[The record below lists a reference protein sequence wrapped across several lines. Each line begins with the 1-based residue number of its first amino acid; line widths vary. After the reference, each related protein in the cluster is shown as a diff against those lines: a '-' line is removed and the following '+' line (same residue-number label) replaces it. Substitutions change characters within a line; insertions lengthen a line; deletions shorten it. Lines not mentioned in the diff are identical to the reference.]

1 MRGTS
6 RLAEARAPCRRRS
19 SRRWRAPHQTSCRS
33 CGRSACRSAHWR
45 STRKPSA
52 PKRSRRSSR
61 RFAST
66 IGCAGPTS
74 RKPPSSGRST
84 CHPRSIAPSNH
95 ASPRGRGVC
104 QHARN
109 PPDGMMCSQGMDSC
123 RVCLS
128 NLSEMDRAAMEGIQI
143 YELKR
148 MDLRGATVIDG
159 FPSVGLVS
167 SIVANYLIN
176 ALNLTQIGIM
186 DSIYFP
192 TVALVRDGQPMNPV
206 RIYAGPK
213 VDDRDQIVVFISEF
227 QPPPN
232 LIKAIAAT
240 VLDWAQDARCNLL
253 VCPEGLIVDA
263 REDEG
268 ERQVEVY
275 GIGSTDKAMDMIR
288 KNGITV
294 FEEGVITGVAGV
306 LLNEGRKRDFDVIT
320 LLSEAH
326 PDYPDARAAARA
338 IEIIDKLLLHT
349 ELDARPLY
357 EEAERIEMQLKSI
370 HHQTE
375 AAKKPTEPARP
386 NMYG

>member
-1 MRGTS
+1 
-6 RLAEARAPCRRRS
+6 
-19 SRRWRAPHQTSCRS
+19 
-33 CGRSACRSAHWR
+33 
-45 STRKPSA
+45 
-52 PKRSRRSSR
+52 
-61 RFAST
+61 
-66 IGCAGPTS
+66 
-74 RKPPSSGRST
+74 
-84 CHPRSIAPSNH
+84 
-95 ASPRGRGVC
+95 
-104 QHARN
+104 
-109 PPDGMMCSQGMDSC
+109 
-123 RVCLS
+123 
-128 NLSEMDRAAMEGIQI
+128 MEGVQI

-176 ALNLTQIGIM
+176 ALNLVQIGIM
-186 DSIYFP
+186 DSVYFP

-213 VDDRDQIVVFISEF
+213 MDDRDQIVVFISEF

-288 KNGITV
+288 KNDITV

-306 LLNEGRKRDFDVIT
+306 LLHEGRQADFDVIT
-320 LLSEAH
+320 PLSEAH
-326 PDYPDARAAARA
+326 PDYPGPRAPDPALA
-338 IEIIDKLLLHT
+338 IIDQLPQST
-349 ELDARPLY
+349 EI
-357 EEAERIEMQLKSI
+357 EA
-370 HHQTE
+370 
-375 AAKKPTEPARP
+375 
-386 NMYG
+386 

>member
-1 MRGTS
+1 
-6 RLAEARAPCRRRS
+6 
-19 SRRWRAPHQTSCRS
+19 
-33 CGRSACRSAHWR
+33 
-45 STRKPSA
+45 
-52 PKRSRRSSR
+52 
-61 RFAST
+61 
-66 IGCAGPTS
+66 
-74 RKPPSSGRST
+74 
-84 CHPRSIAPSNH
+84 
-95 ASPRGRGVC
+95 
-104 QHARN
+104 
-109 PPDGMMCSQGMDSC
+109 MD
-123 RVCLS
+123 
-128 NLSEMDRAAMEGIQI
+128 GIQI

-186 DSIYFP
+186 DSTYFP

-213 VDDRDQIVVFISEF
+213 VEGHDQVVVFISEF

-232 LIKAIAAT
+232 LIKSIAST

-253 VCPEGLIVDA
+253 VCPEGLIVDQ
-263 REDEG
+263 EVEEE

-275 GIGSTDKAMDMIR
+275 GIGSTDKAMDLLRTHRVTI
-288 KNGITV
+288 

-326 PDYPDARAAARA
+326 PDYPDARAAARV
-338 IEIIDKLLLHT
+338 IETIDKLLLHT

-370 HHQTE
+370 HQQTE
-375 AAKKPTEPARP
+375 AAKKPTSPVRP
-386 NMYG
+386 SMYG

>member
-1 MRGTS
+1 
-6 RLAEARAPCRRRS
+6 
-19 SRRWRAPHQTSCRS
+19 
-33 CGRSACRSAHWR
+33 
-45 STRKPSA
+45 
-52 PKRSRRSSR
+52 
-61 RFAST
+61 
-66 IGCAGPTS
+66 
-74 RKPPSSGRST
+74 
-84 CHPRSIAPSNH
+84 
-95 ASPRGRGVC
+95 
-104 QHARN
+104 
-109 PPDGMMCSQGMDSC
+109 
-123 RVCLS
+123 
-128 NLSEMDRAAMEGIQI
+128 MEGIQI

-186 DSIYFP
+186 DSVYFP

-213 VDDRDQIVVFISEF
+213 VEDRDQVVVFISEF

-263 REDEG
+263 EGVEEED
-268 ERQVEVY
+268 RQVEVY
-275 GIGSTDKAMDMIR
+275 GIGSTDKAMDMLR
-288 KNGITV
+288 DNHVTM

-326 PDYPDARAAARA
+326 PDYPDARAAARV
-338 IEIIDKLLLHT
+338 IETIDKLMLHT
-349 ELDARPLY
+349 ELDAKPLY

-370 HHQTE
+370 HQQTE
-375 AAKKPTEPARP
+375 AAKKPSGPVRP
-386 NMYG
+386 SMYG

>member
-1 MRGTS
+1 M
-6 RLAEARAPCRRRS
+6 P
-19 SRRWRAPHQTSCRS
+19 
-33 CGRSACRSAHWR
+33 
-45 STRKPSA
+45 
-52 PKRSRRSSR
+52 
-61 RFAST
+61 
-66 IGCAGPTS
+66 
-74 RKPPSSGRST
+74 
-84 CHPRSIAPSNH
+84 
-95 ASPRGRGVC
+95 
-104 QHARN
+104 
-109 PPDGMMCSQGMDSC
+109 MD
-123 RVCLS
+123 
-128 NLSEMDRAAMEGIQI
+128 GIQI

-186 DSIYFP
+186 DSVYFP

-213 VDDRDQIVVFISEF
+213 MEERDQIVVFISEF

-232 LIKAIAAT
+232 LIKGIAST

-253 VCPEGLIVDA
+253 VCPEGLIVDT
-263 REDEG
+263 REGEDEG
-268 ERQVEVY
+268 DRQVEVY

-288 KNGITV
+288 KNNITV

-338 IEIIDKLLLHT
+338 IEVIDKLLLHT

-375 AAKKPTEPARP
+375 VAKKPSTEPARP
-386 NMYG
+386 SMYG

>member
-1 MRGTS
+1 
-6 RLAEARAPCRRRS
+6 
-19 SRRWRAPHQTSCRS
+19 
-33 CGRSACRSAHWR
+33 
-45 STRKPSA
+45 
-52 PKRSRRSSR
+52 
-61 RFAST
+61 
-66 IGCAGPTS
+66 
-74 RKPPSSGRST
+74 
-84 CHPRSIAPSNH
+84 
-95 ASPRGRGVC
+95 
-104 QHARN
+104 
-109 PPDGMMCSQGMDSC
+109 
-123 RVCLS
+123 
-128 NLSEMDRAAMEGIQI
+128 MEGIQI

-148 MDLRGATVIDG
+148 MDLKGATVIDG

-186 DSIYFP
+186 DSVYFP

-213 VDDRDQIVVFISEF
+213 REGSDQVVVFISEF

-232 LIKAIAAT
+232 MIKAIAAT

-253 VCPEGLIVDA
+253 VCPEGLIVDQKDDGG
-263 REDEG
+263 ED

-275 GIGSTDKAMDMIR
+275 GIGSTDKAMAMLR
-288 KNGITV
+288 HNKVTV

-338 IEIIDKLLLHT
+338 IEVIDKLLART
-349 ELDARPLY
+349 EIDAKPLY

-375 AAKKPTEPARP
+375 AVKKPGGEVSRP
-386 NMYG
+386 SMYG

>member
-1 MRGTS
+1 
-6 RLAEARAPCRRRS
+6 
-19 SRRWRAPHQTSCRS
+19 
-33 CGRSACRSAHWR
+33 
-45 STRKPSA
+45 
-52 PKRSRRSSR
+52 
-61 RFAST
+61 
-66 IGCAGPTS
+66 
-74 RKPPSSGRST
+74 
-84 CHPRSIAPSNH
+84 
-95 ASPRGRGVC
+95 
-104 QHARN
+104 
-109 PPDGMMCSQGMDSC
+109 MD
-123 RVCLS
+123 
-128 NLSEMDRAAMEGIQI
+128 GIQI

-186 DSIYFP
+186 DSVHFP

-206 RIYAGPK
+206 RIYAGAG
-213 VDDRDQIVVFISEF
+213 RQGREQIVVFISEF

-232 LIKAIAAT
+232 LIKAIAST

-253 VCPEGLIVDA
+253 VCPEGLIVDSK
-263 REDEG
+263 EDDSED
-268 ERQVEVY
+268 RQVEVY
-275 GIGSTDKAMDMIR
+275 GIGSTDKAMDMLR
-288 KNGITV
+288 KNKVTV

-338 IEIIDKLLLHT
+338 IEIIDALLLHT
-349 ELDARPLY
+349 ELDAKPLY

-370 HHQTE
+370 HHQAD
-375 AAKKPTEPARP
+375 AAKRPGAEPARP
-386 NMYG
+386 SMYG

>member
-1 MRGTS
+1 
-6 RLAEARAPCRRRS
+6 
-19 SRRWRAPHQTSCRS
+19 
-33 CGRSACRSAHWR
+33 
-45 STRKPSA
+45 
-52 PKRSRRSSR
+52 
-61 RFAST
+61 
-66 IGCAGPTS
+66 
-74 RKPPSSGRST
+74 
-84 CHPRSIAPSNH
+84 
-95 ASPRGRGVC
+95 
-104 QHARN
+104 
-109 PPDGMMCSQGMDSC
+109 
-123 RVCLS
+123 
-128 NLSEMDRAAMEGIQI
+128 MEGIQI

-213 VDDRDQIVVFISEF
+213 VDDRDQVVVFISEF

-240 VLDWAQDARCNLL
+240 VLD
-253 VCPEGLIVDA
+253 A
-263 REDEG
+263 REEDAD
-268 ERQVEVY
+268 RSVEVY

-338 IEIIDKLLLHT
+338 IEVIDKLLLHT

-357 EEAERIEMQLKSI
+357 EEAERIEMQLKNI

-375 AAKKPTEPARP
+375 VAKKPSEQPRP
-386 NMYG
+386 SMYG

>member
-1 MRGTS
+1 
-6 RLAEARAPCRRRS
+6 
-19 SRRWRAPHQTSCRS
+19 
-33 CGRSACRSAHWR
+33 
-45 STRKPSA
+45 
-52 PKRSRRSSR
+52 
-61 RFAST
+61 
-66 IGCAGPTS
+66 
-74 RKPPSSGRST
+74 
-84 CHPRSIAPSNH
+84 
-95 ASPRGRGVC
+95 
-104 QHARN
+104 
-109 PPDGMMCSQGMDSC
+109 MD
-123 RVCLS
+123 
-128 NLSEMDRAAMEGIQI
+128 GIQI

-213 VDDRDQIVVFISEF
+213 QDDRDQIVVFISEF

-232 LIKAIAAT
+232 LIKAIAST

-263 REDEG
+263 QEEG

-275 GIGSTDKAMDMIR
+275 GIGSTEKAMDLIR
-288 KNGITV
+288 RNNITA

-338 IEIIDKLLLHT
+338 IEVIDKLLLHT

-375 AAKKPTEPARP
+375 AAKKSTEPARP
-386 NMYG
+386 SMYG

>member
-1 MRGTS
+1 
-6 RLAEARAPCRRRS
+6 
-19 SRRWRAPHQTSCRS
+19 
-33 CGRSACRSAHWR
+33 
-45 STRKPSA
+45 
-52 PKRSRRSSR
+52 
-61 RFAST
+61 
-66 IGCAGPTS
+66 
-74 RKPPSSGRST
+74 
-84 CHPRSIAPSNH
+84 
-95 ASPRGRGVC
+95 
-104 QHARN
+104 
-109 PPDGMMCSQGMDSC
+109 MD
-123 RVCLS
+123 
-128 NLSEMDRAAMEGIQI
+128 GIQI

-213 VDDRDQIVVFISEF
+213 QDDRDQIVVFISEF

-232 LIKAIAAT
+232 LIKAIAST

-253 VCPEGLIVDA
+253 VCPEGLIVDGQ
-263 REDEG
+263 EEG

-275 GIGSTDKAMDMIR
+275 GIGSTEKAMDLIR
-288 KNGITV
+288 RNNITA

-338 IEIIDKLLLHT
+338 IEVIDKLLLHT

-386 NMYG
+386 SMYG